1 MTFAREI
8 CHLGIKMK
16 KNMKIVLLFYPQWQT
31 ARANV
36 MANLTLKLE

>member
-16 KNMKIVLLFYPQWQT
+16 KNMKIVLLFCSQWQT
-31 ARANV
+31 ARVNV
-36 MANLTLKLE
+36 MANLTFKLE